1 MWCFLFVTKEGS
13 LLHKQI
19 YNMHDLILCVSA
31 SEYDSQNTQSHRT
44 TVYVCE
50 TLISVVSIGKCCI
63 QVYKTYISR
72 SCRPVYLHDLSLFS
86 VSKFRNSN
94 TLHHH
99 SRVCKLHCRLCP
111 TSVDVELLNNLIL
124 LCLSSDYIGSR
135 FGLHQSAACIWS
147 QH

>member
-31 SEYDSQNTQSHRT
+31 REYDSQNTQSHRT

-86 VSKFRNSN
+86 VSKFRLEIV
-94 TLHHH
+94 T
-99 SRVCKLHCRLCP
+99 RCITIVVCA
-111 TSVDVELLNNLIL
+111 NYIA
-124 LCLSSDYIGSR
+124 DYAP
-135 FGLHQSAACIWS
+135 LVLM
-147 QH
+147 